1 MEYKYR
7 YRVEIQQMMF
17 VSGSTNDPPL
27 QTVIVV
33 EDIVRSQVVH
43 LVNHATAL
51 ARQRGARNIS
61 VEDIM
66 FLIRHDVAKV
76 NRLSTYL
83 AWKDVRKNA
92 RDQDVG
98 AGGADNDMLDDPS
111 SSLGGAEK
119 KGAKQ
124 KKVRL
129 PWKAENMF
137 PIAMGAM
144 HPRPA
149 AADPDAPELAANGL
163 DAEDADVAVEVDVEG
178 DGDGEG
184 DESDLEDTEAQQLMS
199 ERLRNADLRTRNMTR
214 DEYVHWSE
222 CRQASFTFRKVKRFR
237 EWCGLSQITDAKLQD
252 DIMDVL
258 GFLTFEIVANLTADA
273 LKIKEKWELRVKR
286 EEPDKKQVGNLFK
299 LPNMDETPLLP
310 SHIRAAYMQFE
321 VPTARQ
327 RALRNWGGG
336 RARYHVKII

>member
-17 VSGSTNDPPL
+17 VSGSTSDPPL
-27 QTVIVV
+27 ATVVVV

-43 LVNHATAL
+43 LVNRATAL

-92 RDQDVG
+92 RDQDAG
-98 AGGADNDMLDDPS
+98 ATAADNDLLDDPAS
-111 SSLGGAEK
+111 GLGGAEK

-124 KKVRL
+124 KTVRL

-137 PIAMGAM
+137 AIPMGAVAA
-144 HPRPA
+144 RPA
-149 AADPDAPELAANGL
+149 AAEAGEPELADGYGSDAPAPIL
-163 DAEDADVAVEVDVEG
+163 D
-178 DGDGEG
+178 DGDGEAEVEG
-184 DESDLEDTEAQQLMS
+184 EESDLEDSEAQQIMS

-237 EWCGLSQITDAKLQD
+237 EWCGLAHITDAKLQD

-273 LKIKEKWELRVKR
+273 LKVKERWEQSSKR
-286 EEPDKKQVGNLFK
+286 ETPDRPQVGNLFK
-299 LPNMDETPLLP
+299 LPSMDETPLLP
-310 SHIRAAYMQFE
+310 VHVRAAYRQFE
-321 VPTARQ
+321 APTPKQ
-327 RALRNWGGG
+327 RALRTWGGG
-336 RARYHVKII
+336 RLRYHVKMI